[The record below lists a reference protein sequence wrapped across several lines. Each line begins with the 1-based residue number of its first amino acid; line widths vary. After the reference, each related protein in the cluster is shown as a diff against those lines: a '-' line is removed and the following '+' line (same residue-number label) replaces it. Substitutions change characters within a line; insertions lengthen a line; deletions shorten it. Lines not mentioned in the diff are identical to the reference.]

1 MDETLKFRS
10 AELSEASRLV
20 LERKLTRLAADFNEL
35 AELDRHLQS
44 REKRS
49 VAVLLACRPW
59 VFSMFDGL
67 KRR

>member
-1 MDETLKFRS
+1 VVLQRKF
-10 AELSEASRLV
+10 ARL
-20 LERKLTRLAADFNEL
+20 TADFNEL
-35 AELDRHLQS
+35 AELDRHLPS

-49 VAVLLACRPW
+49 VAFMVACRPW